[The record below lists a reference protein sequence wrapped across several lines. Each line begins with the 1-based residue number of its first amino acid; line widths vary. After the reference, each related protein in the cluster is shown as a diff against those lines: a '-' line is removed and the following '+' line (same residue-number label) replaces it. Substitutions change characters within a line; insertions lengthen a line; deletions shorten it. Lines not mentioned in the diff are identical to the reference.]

1 MDETTTL
8 TDVAT
13 ATLETVE
20 AAVARVVRVFARPL
34 DVVARAVADEQA
46 SVVRLAR
53 PPCGRLGVIGRPL
66 RPASCRASCV
76 QEA

>member
-20 AAVARVVRVFARPL
+20 AAIVRVVRVFLRPL
-34 DVVARAVADEQA
+34 DRVARAVADVQA

-53 PPCGRLGVIGRPL
+53 PPTRR
-66 RPASCRASCV
+66 R
-76 QEA
+76 